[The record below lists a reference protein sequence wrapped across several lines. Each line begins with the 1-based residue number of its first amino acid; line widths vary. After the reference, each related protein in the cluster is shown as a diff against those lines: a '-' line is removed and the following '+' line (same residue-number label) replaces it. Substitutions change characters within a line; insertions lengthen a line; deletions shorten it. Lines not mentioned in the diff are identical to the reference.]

1 MSLRPRSRVRWKR
14 TVDENERETKIRE
27 LFPMIRKI
35 ARRVARMVAGSDI
48 DDLVGE
54 GCVGLIRAV
63 DSFDPTRGPSLEQ
76 YAGRIV
82 AGAMLNGLRRLDPV
96 SERVRREMREA
107 ERERY
112 ALANERGTMPSQ
124 REMEERRPALR
135 RAATHALRYTPLSL
149 DSPLPIGERLAKDL
163 ASDPAFLVGEIV
175 GSEDLRAALQ
185 RLPPRLRDVIEL
197 HYFGELSL
205 HQIGERMR
213 ISPQR
218 ASQLHLA
225 ALKKLQKVVHAP
237 IAY

>member
-1 MSLRPRSRVRWKR
+1 
-14 TVDENERETKIRE
+14 
-27 LFPMIRKI
+27 MIRKI
-35 ARRVARMVAGSDI
+35 ARRVSRMVAGSDI

-112 ALANERGTMPSQ
+112 ALANERGSLPSQ
-124 REMEERRPALR
+124 REMEDRRPALR
-135 RAATHALRYTPLSL
+135 RATAHAHEHAPLSL
-149 DSPLPIGERLAKDL
+149 DSPLPVGERLARDSN
-163 ASDPAFLVGEIV
+163 ADPAVV
-175 GSEDLRAALQ
+175 VSELAGMENLHAALQ
-185 RLPPRLRDVIEL
+185 TLPPRLRSVIAL

-205 HQIGERMR
+205 HQIGERMN

-225 ALKKLQKVVHAP
+225 ALQKLQKVVHASL
-237 IAY
+237 AY

>member
-1 MSLRPRSRVRWKR
+1 M
-14 TVDENERETKIRE
+14 TDGEREERIRD

-35 ARRVARMVAGSDI
+35 ARRVSRMVVGSDV

-76 YAGRIV
+76 YASRIV

-112 ALANERGTMPSQ
+112 ALANERGTVPSQ

-135 RAATHALRYTPLSL
+135 RAAAHAHCHTPLSL
-149 DSPLPIGERLAKDL
+149 DSPLPVGERLVRDVG
-163 ASDPAFLVGEIV
+163 SDPAVVVGEIAQT
-175 GSEDLRAALQ
+175 EHLQAALET
-185 RLPPRLRDVIEL
+185 LPPRLRNVITL
-197 HYFGELSL
+197 HYFAELSL
-205 HQIGERMR
+205 HQIGEQMN

-225 ALKKLQKVVHAP
+225 ALQKLQKVVHAP
-237 IAY
+237 AAY